1 MTWDT
6 FTKAIE
12 ESELVSGT
20 PAKILI
26 KLFDRA
32 GYINRK
38 EDGISES
45 TAKKWIDGSRHC
57 KVTSY
62 FPDEENVQ
70 TQALYCFFKRR
81 PQNKLEKLQEILSEK
96 IDDNS
101 PIDCTTKD
109 MDRFCWGLVNQ
120 FLDLLGF
127 QRIDLPAPDLPTDP
141 TSILYTIEN
150 EIGENVVIKQDSSPL
165 PSEIITQEEPRPI
178 TESAK
183 IAIPQECKVCLCCVF
198 WRGDA
203 KAAYKNIE
211 NEYGEC
217 NALAKRVLAANGAC
231 AKFKESYGKIMRYN
245 SYKKYGHYIED
256 HK

>member
-38 EDGISES
+38 ENGISES

-70 TQALYCFFKRR
+70 TQELYYFFKRR
-81 PQNKLEKLQEILSEK
+81 PQNKLEKLQQILSKE

-120 FLDLLGF
+120 ILDLLGF
-127 QRIDLPAPDLPTDP
+127 QRIDLPAQDLSIDP
-141 TSILYTIEN
+141 EIFTNTTEN
-150 EIGENVVIKQDSSPL
+150 EISGNAVIEQDSNTFQ
-165 PSEIITQEEPRPI
+165 SEIISQGDPQPI
-178 TESAK
+178 IGSAEF
-183 IAIPQECKVCLCCVF
+183 AIPQECKVCLCCVF
-198 WRGDA
+198 WRGDEE
-203 KAAYKNIE
+203 AAYKNID

-217 NALAKRVLAANGAC
+217 NALAKRVLAADCAC
-231 AKFKESYGKIMRYN
+231 DKFKEKLATVMVYKSYRQFQHLLG
-245 SYKKYGHYIED
+245 GC
-256 HK
+256 